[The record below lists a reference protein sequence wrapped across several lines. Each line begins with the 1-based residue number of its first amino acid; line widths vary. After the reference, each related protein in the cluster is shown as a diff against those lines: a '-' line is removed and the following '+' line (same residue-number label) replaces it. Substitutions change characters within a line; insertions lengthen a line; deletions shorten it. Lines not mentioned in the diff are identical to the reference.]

1 MQAHLALSCPKVPYE
16 VKTQY
21 LLVVQSNQREQA
33 TKKRKVQSQTSLN
46 QYYELTTIDSNKQA
60 MCDRAL
66 TKFFVCCSISFHLVE
81 HPFFIDMIKSLCNGY
96 NPPCSTTLSNSMM
109 NLELANIIVDQQL
122 ILDREENL
130 TLGLFHF
137 FFLLKC

>member
-1 MQAHLALSCPKVPYE
+1 
-16 VKTQY
+16 
-21 LLVVQSNQREQA
+21 
-33 TKKRKVQSQTSLN
+33 
-46 QYYELTTIDSNKQA
+46 

-66 TKFFVCCSISFHLVE
+66 TKFFVCCGISFHLVE

-96 NPPCSTTLSNSMM
+96 NLPCSTTLSNSMM